1 MNGSTAEEKGIAQH
15 GTTGDGMA
23 QDGMT
28 RSGSGSEAAGTG
40 VRARTRARI
49 EANIRRAAEEVFAE
63 MGFEGAS
70 TSLIAKRAGLP
81 KANLH
86 YYFKTK
92 NDLYQF
98 VLRDIIE
105 LWLNTAQ
112 EIQPDADPAT
122 ALAHYIAQ
130 KIDLARD
137 RPVAS
142 RVFAN
147 EVLHGA
153 PRFDEFMK
161 RDLKEW
167 VEAKAAIIEG
177 WVAQGC
183 IDPIDPKHLF
193 FMIWATT
200 QTYADF
206 TVQVAAVL
214 GKRELTDADFRIAA
228 AQATRIILKGCG
240 LAEPRED

>member
-1 MNGSTAEEKGIAQH
+1 M
-15 GTTGDGMA
+15 
-23 QDGMT
+23 
-28 RSGSGSEAAGTG
+28 SGSPGDESNLDSDDGSVGI
-40 VRARTRARI
+40 RAKSRARI
-49 EANIRRAAEEVFAE
+49 EASIRKAAEEVFAE
-63 MGFEGAS
+63 MGFEGSS

-122 ALAHYIAQ
+122 ALAHYIGQ

-137 RPVAS
+137 RPIAS

-153 PRFDEFMK
+153 PRFDRFM
-161 RDLKEW
+161 RQDLKDW
-167 VEAKAAIIEG
+167 VDRKSGIIEE
-177 WVAQGC
+177 W
-183 IDPIDPKHLF
+183 IDAGRIDRIDPKHLF
-193 FMIWATT
+193 FMIWSTT

-206 TVQVAAVL
+206 ATQIAAVL
-214 GKRELTDADFRIAA
+214 GRRELIEADYQLAA
-228 AQATRIILKGCG
+228 KQITTIILKGCG
-240 LAEPRED
+240 LKVPAEG

>member
-1 MNGSTAEEKGIAQH
+1 MTESSGDETNLETEDGTVGI
-15 GTTGDGMA
+15 
-23 QDGMT
+23 
-28 RSGSGSEAAGTG
+28 
-40 VRARTRARI
+40 RARSRARI
-49 EANIRRAAEEVFAE
+49 EASIRKAAEEVFAE

-122 ALAHYIAQ
+122 ALAHYIGQ

-137 RPVAS
+137 RPIAS

-153 PRFDEFMK
+153 PRFDRFM
-161 RDLKEW
+161 RQDLKDW
-167 VEAKAAIIEG
+167 VERKSAIIEAWISAG
-177 WVAQGC
+177 R
-183 IDPIDPKHLF
+183 IDRIDPKHLF
-193 FMIWATT
+193 FMIWSTT

-206 TVQVAAVL
+206 ATQIAAVL
-214 GKRELTDADFRIAA
+214 GRRELIDADYRLAA
-228 AQATRIILKGCG
+228 RQITTIILKGCG
-240 LAEPRED
+240 LTEPQNI

>member
-1 MNGSTAEEKGIAQH
+1 MTGSPGDDDNLEAEDGNVGI
-15 GTTGDGMA
+15 
-23 QDGMT
+23 
-28 RSGSGSEAAGTG
+28 
-40 VRARTRARI
+40 RARSRARI
-49 EANIRRAAEEVFAE
+49 EGNIRKAAEEVFAE

-137 RPVAS
+137 RPIAS

-153 PRFDEFMK
+153 PRFDRFM
-161 RDLKEW
+161 RQDLKDW
-167 VEAKAAIIEG
+167 VERKSAIIEE
-177 WVAQGC
+177 WVAAGR
-183 IDPIDPKHLF
+183 INRIDPKHLF

-206 TVQVAAVL
+206 ATQIAAVL
-214 GKRELTDADFRIAA
+214 GRRELIDTDYQLASQQI
-228 AQATRIILKGCG
+228 TTIILKGCG
-240 LAEPRED
+240 LKSPAEEPGRTI

>member
-1 MNGSTAEEKGIAQH
+1 MSDERETQSGP
-15 GTTGDGMA
+15 GDGD
-23 QDGMT
+23 DGQL
-28 RSGSGSEAAGTG
+28 G
-40 VRARTRARI
+40 VRARSRARI
-49 EANIRRAAEEVFAE
+49 EANIRKAAEEVFAE

-122 ALAHYIAQ
+122 ALAHYIGQ

-137 RPVAS
+137 RPIAS

-153 PRFDEFMK
+153 PRFDRFM
-161 RDLKEW
+161 RQDLKDW
-167 VEAKAAIIEG
+167 VERKSAIIEEWISRG
-177 WVAQGC
+177 KM
-183 IDPIDPKHLF
+183 DRIDPKHLF
-193 FMIWATT
+193 FMIWSTT

-206 TVQVAAVL
+206 ASQIAAVL
-214 GKRELTDADFRIAA
+214 GKRDLTESDFALAA
-228 AQATRIILKGCG
+228 RQITQITLKGLG
-240 LAEPRED
+240 LKAPDA

>member
-1 MNGSTAEEKGIAQH
+1 MS
-15 GTTGDGMA
+15 GTGADDDGMLD
-23 QDGMT
+23 QGGLDQG
-28 RSGSGSEAAGTG
+28 GSGTG
-40 VRARTRARI
+40 IRARSRARI

-137 RPVAS
+137 RPIAS

-161 RDLKEW
+161 RDLKDW
-167 VEAKAAIIEG
+167 VERKAAIIDG
-177 WVAQGC
+177 WVAQGRM
-183 IDPIDPKHLF
+183 DQVDPKHLF

-206 TVQVAAVL
+206 AVQIAAVL
-214 GKRELTDADFRIAA
+214 GRRELTESDYRAA
-228 AQATRIILKGCG
+228 AQQATKIILKGCG
-240 LAEPRED
+240 LSEPREG

>member
-1 MNGSTAEEKGIAQH
+1 MAEGEGGRKRRETSGPL
-15 GTTGDGMA
+15 
-23 QDGMT
+23 QDRAGQD
-28 RSGSGSEAAGTG
+28 RAGAAPG
-40 VRARTRARI
+40 VRAASRARI
-49 EANIRRAAEEVFAE
+49 EANIRKAAEEVFAE

-92 NDLYQF
+92 NELYQF
-98 VLRDIIE
+98 VLRDIITR
-105 LWLNTAQ
+105 WLNTAQ
-112 EIQPDADPAT
+112 EIEVDADPAQ

-130 KIDLARD
+130 KIAVARE

-153 PRFDEFMK
+153 PRLEQFLKQEL
-161 RDLKEW
+161 RDW
-167 VEAKAAIIEG
+167 VETKSTIIEG
-177 WVAQGC
+177 WIAKGRMDRVE
-183 IDPIDPKHLF
+183 PRHLF
-193 FMIWATT
+193 FMIWAAT

-206 TVQVAAVL
+206 AVQIAAVL
-214 GKRELTDADFRIAA
+214 GHRQLTAEDYDLAA
-228 AQATRIILKGCG
+228 RQVTSIILKGCG
-240 LAEPRED
+240 LKAGG

>member
-1 MNGSTAEEKGIAQH
+1 MPGSRGIWVGEAVMTETSGDETNLETED
-15 GTTGDGMA
+15 GTVGI
-23 QDGMT
+23 
-28 RSGSGSEAAGTG
+28 
-40 VRARTRARI
+40 RARSRARI
-49 EANIRRAAEEVFAE
+49 EASIRKAAEEVFAE

-122 ALAHYIAQ
+122 ALAHYIGEN
-130 KIDLARD
+130 IDLARD
-137 RPVAS
+137 RPIAS

-153 PRFDEFMK
+153 PSFDRFM
-161 RDLKEW
+161 RQDLKDW
-167 VEAKAAIIEG
+167 VERKSAIIEAWISAG
-177 WVAQGC
+177 R
-183 IDPIDPKHLF
+183 IDRIDPKHLF
-193 FMIWATT
+193 FMIWSTT

-206 TVQVAAVL
+206 ATQIAAVL
-214 GKRELTDADFRIAA
+214 GRRELIDADYRLAA
-228 AQATRIILKGCG
+228 RQITTIILKGCG
-240 LAEPRED
+240 LTEPQNI

>member
-1 MNGSTAEEKGIAQH
+1 M
-15 GTTGDGMA
+15 
-23 QDGMT
+23 
-28 RSGSGSEAAGTG
+28 SGSPGDESNLDTDDGSVGI
-40 VRARTRARI
+40 RAKSRARI
-49 EANIRRAAEEVFAE
+49 EASIRKAAEEVFAE
-63 MGFEGAS
+63 MGFEGSS

-122 ALAHYIAQ
+122 ALAHYIGQ

-137 RPVAS
+137 RPIAS

-153 PRFDEFMK
+153 PRFDRFM
-161 RDLKEW
+161 RQDLKDW
-167 VEAKAAIIEG
+167 VDRKSSIIEEWIG
-177 WVAQGC
+177 AGR
-183 IDPIDPKHLF
+183 IDRIDPKHLF
-193 FMIWATT
+193 FMIWSTT

-206 TVQVAAVL
+206 ATQIAAVL
-214 GKRELTDADFRIAA
+214 GRRELTEGDYQLAA
-228 AQATRIILKGCG
+228 KQITTIILKGCG
-240 LAEPRED
+240 LKVPAEG

>member
-1 MNGSTAEEKGIAQH
+1 MS
-15 GTTGDGMA
+15 GTVADDDGVLD
-23 QDGMT
+23 QG
-28 RSGSGSEAAGTG
+28 GSGTG
-40 VRARTRARI
+40 IRARSRARI

-137 RPVAS
+137 RPIAS

-153 PRFDEFMK
+153 PHFDEFMK
-161 RDLKEW
+161 RDLKDW
-167 VEAKAAIIEG
+167 VERKAAIIDD
-177 WVAQGC
+177 WVAQGRM
-183 IDPIDPKHLF
+183 DQVDPKHLF

-206 TVQVAAVL
+206 AVQIAAVL
-214 GKRELTDADFRIAA
+214 GRRELTESDYRAA
-228 AQATRIILKGCG
+228 ARQATKIILKGCG
-240 LAEPRED
+240 LSEPREG

>member
-1 MNGSTAEEKGIAQH
+1 MNATIA
-15 GTTGDGMA
+15 GPDGKR
-23 QDGMT
+23 DDDVGEGVG
-28 RSGSGSEAAGTG
+28 GSGI
-40 VRARTRARI
+40 RARSRARI

-112 EIQPDADPAT
+112 EIQPDGDPAT

-137 RPVAS
+137 RPIAS

-153 PRFDEFMK
+153 PRFDEFMR
-161 RDLKEW
+161 RDLKDW
-167 VEAKAAIIEG
+167 VERKATIIDG
-177 WVAQGC
+177 WVAQGRM
-183 IDPIDPKHLF
+183 DPIDPKHLF

-206 TVQVAAVL
+206 TVQIAAVL
-214 GKRELTDADFRIAA
+214 GRRDLTENDYRVAADQI
-228 AQATRIILKGCG
+228 TKIILKGCG
-240 LAEPRED
+240 LSGPGEG

>member
-1 MNGSTAEEKGIAQH
+1 M
-15 GTTGDGMA
+15 
-23 QDGMT
+23 
-28 RSGSGSEAAGTG
+28 SGSPGDESNLDSDDGSVGI
-40 VRARTRARI
+40 RAKSRARI
-49 EANIRRAAEEVFAE
+49 EASIRKAAEEVFAE
-63 MGFEGAS
+63 MGFEGSS

-122 ALAHYIAQ
+122 ALAHYIGQ

-137 RPVAS
+137 RPIAS

-153 PRFDEFMK
+153 PRFDRFM
-161 RDLKEW
+161 RQDLKDW
-167 VEAKAAIIEG
+167 VDRKSGIIEEWIAAG
-177 WVAQGC
+177 R
-183 IDPIDPKHLF
+183 IDRIDPKHLF
-193 FMIWATT
+193 FMIWSTT

-206 TVQVAAVL
+206 ATQIAAVL
-214 GKRELTDADFRIAA
+214 GRRELIEADYQLAA
-228 AQATRIILKGCG
+228 KQITTIILKGCG
-240 LAEPRED
+240 LKVPMEG

>member
-1 MNGSTAEEKGIAQH
+1 MSATIAGQDGKRDDDIDSGDSG
-15 GTTGDGMA
+15 GTTGI
-23 QDGMT
+23 
-28 RSGSGSEAAGTG
+28 
-40 VRARTRARI
+40 RARSRARI
-49 EANIRRAAEEVFAE
+49 EATIRRAAEEVFAE

-122 ALAHYIAQ
+122 ALAHYIGQ

-137 RPVAS
+137 RPIAS

-161 RDLKEW
+161 RDLKDW
-167 VEAKAAIIEG
+167 VERKAAIIDG
-177 WVAQGC
+177 WVAQGRM
-183 IDPIDPKHLF
+183 DQIDPKHLF

-200 QTYADF
+200 QTYSDF
-206 TVQVAAVL
+206 SVQIAAVL
-214 GKRELTDADFRIAA
+214 GKRELAEGDYRLAADQI
-228 AQATRIILKGCG
+228 TKIILKGCG
-240 LAEPRED
+240 LSGHGEG

>member
-1 MNGSTAEEKGIAQH
+1 MTGTFAEEDGLS
-15 GTTGDGMA
+15 GDCPDNA
-23 QDGMT
+23 
-28 RSGSGSEAAGTG
+28 GSGTG
-40 VRARTRARI
+40 IRARARARI
-49 EANIRRAAEEVFAE
+49 ESNIRRAAEEVFAE

-112 EIQPDADPAT
+112 EIQRDGDPAT

-137 RPVAS
+137 RPIAS

-153 PRFDEFMK
+153 PRFDDFMR

-167 VEAKAAIIEG
+167 VDAKAAIIDG
-177 WVAQGC
+177 WVAQGRM
-183 IDPIDPKHLF
+183 DPVDPKHLF

-206 TVQVAAVL
+206 TVQIAAVL
-214 GKRELTDADFRIAA
+214 GRRELLENDYRLAADQI
-228 AQATRIILKGCG
+228 TRIILKGCG
-240 LAEPRED
+240 LAQPSDG

>member
-1 MNGSTAEEKGIAQH
+1 MRREWGRAMTGSP
-15 GTTGDGMA
+15 GDMSNPETDES
-23 QDGMT
+23 QL
-28 RSGSGSEAAGTG
+28 G
-40 VRARTRARI
+40 VRARSRARI
-49 EANIRRAAEEVFAE
+49 EANIRKAAEEVFAE

-112 EIQPDADPAT
+112 EIQPASDPAT
-122 ALAHYIAQ
+122 ALAHYIGQ

-137 RPVAS
+137 RPIAS

-153 PRFDEFMK
+153 PRFDRFM
-161 RDLKEW
+161 RQDLKDW
-167 VEAKAAIIEG
+167 VERKSAIIEEWIG
-177 WVAQGC
+177 QGKM
-183 IDPIDPKHLF
+183 DRIDPKHLF
-193 FMIWATT
+193 FMIWSTT

-206 TVQVAAVL
+206 ATQIAAVL
-214 GKRELTDADFRIAA
+214 GRQELVAADFDLAA
-228 AQATRIILKGCG
+228 RQITQIVLKGCG
-240 LAEPRED
+240 LKVPA

>member
-1 MNGSTAEEKGIAQH
+1 MVSVAATG
-15 GTTGDGMA
+15 GDG
-23 QDGMT
+23 GP
-28 RSGSGSEAAGTG
+28 REGEVG
-40 VRARTRARI
+40 VRAKTRARI
-49 EANIRRAAEEVFAE
+49 EASIRRAAEEVFAE

-70 TSLIAKRAGLP
+70 TSVIARRAGLP

-105 LWLNTAQ
+105 LWLDTAQ

-122 ALAHYIAQ
+122 ALAHYIGQ

-137 RPVAS
+137 RPIAS

-153 PRFDEFMK
+153 PRFDRFM
-161 RDLKEW
+161 RQDLKDW
-167 VEAKAAIIEG
+167 VERKSAIIEE
-177 WVAQGC
+177 WVARGRMDRV
-183 IDPIDPKHLF
+183 DPRHLF

-206 TVQVAAVL
+206 ATQIAAVL
-214 GKRELTDADFRIAA
+214 GRRELLAEDYLVASR
-228 AQATRIILKGCG
+228 QVTRIILRGCG
-240 LAEPRED
+240 LVPPEET

>member
-1 MNGSTAEEKGIAQH
+1 MGTGTMVSVAATGGNGEPGE
-15 GTTGDGMA
+15 GDG
-23 QDGMT
+23 QVGI
-28 RSGSGSEAAGTG
+28 
-40 VRARTRARI
+40 RARTRARI
-49 EANIRRAAEEVFAE
+49 EASIRRAAEEVFAE

-70 TSLIAKRAGLP
+70 TSLIARRAGLP

-112 EIQPDADPAT
+112 EIQPEADPAT
-122 ALAHYIAQ
+122 ALAHYISQ

-137 RPVAS
+137 RPIAS

-153 PRFDEFMK
+153 PRFDRFM
-161 RDLKEW
+161 RQDLKDW
-167 VEAKAAIIEG
+167 VERKSAIIEEWMARG
-177 WVAQGC
+177 RMDRV
-183 IDPIDPKHLF
+183 DPRHLF

-206 TVQVAAVL
+206 ATQIAAVL
-214 GKRELTDADFRIAA
+214 GRRELIAEDYRVA
-228 AQATRIILKGCG
+228 SRQVTGIILKGCG
-240 LAEPRED
+240 LEPPLDTR

>member
-1 MNGSTAEEKGIAQH
+1 MSGTFAEEDGLD
-15 GTTGDGMA
+15 GDGLDPA
-23 QDGMT
+23 G
-28 RSGSGSEAAGTG
+28 AGTG
-40 VRARTRARI
+40 IRARARARI

-112 EIQPDADPAT
+112 EIQPDGDPAT
-122 ALAHYIAQ
+122 ALAHYIGQ

-137 RPVAS
+137 RPIAS

-153 PRFDEFMK
+153 PRFDEFMR

-167 VEAKAAIIEG
+167 VERKAAIIEG
-177 WVAQGC
+177 WVAQGRM
-183 IDPIDPKHLF
+183 DAVDPKHLF

-206 TVQVAAVL
+206 TVQIAAVL
-214 GKRELTDADFRIAA
+214 GRRDLTESDYRLASDQI
-228 AQATRIILKGCG
+228 TRIILKGCG
-240 LAEPRED
+240 LAQPSEG

>member
-1 MNGSTAEEKGIAQH
+1 MSGVGAENDDVLESGGPDPSGA
-15 GTTGDGMA
+15 
-23 QDGMT
+23 
-28 RSGSGSEAAGTG
+28 GSGI
-40 VRARTRARI
+40 RARSRARI
-49 EANIRRAAEEVFAE
+49 EANIRRSAEEVFAE

-137 RPVAS
+137 RPIAS

-161 RDLKEW
+161 RDLKDW
-167 VEAKAAIIEG
+167 VERKSAIIDG
-177 WVAQGC
+177 WVAQGRM
-183 IDPIDPKHLF
+183 DQVDPKHLF

-200 QTYADF
+200 QTYSDF
-206 TVQVAAVL
+206 TVQIAAVL
-214 GKRELTDADFRIAA
+214 GRRELTESDYRLA
-228 AQATRIILKGCG
+228 AQQITKIILKGCG
-240 LAEPRED
+240 LSEPSEG

>member
-1 MNGSTAEEKGIAQH
+1 MTESSGDESNLDTEDSNVGI
-15 GTTGDGMA
+15 
-23 QDGMT
+23 
-28 RSGSGSEAAGTG
+28 
-40 VRARTRARI
+40 RARSRARI
-49 EANIRRAAEEVFAE
+49 EASIRKAAEEVFAE

-112 EIQPDADPAT
+112 EIQPEADPAT
-122 ALAHYIAQ
+122 ALAHYIGQ

-137 RPVAS
+137 RPIAS

-153 PRFDEFMK
+153 PRFDRFM
-161 RDLKEW
+161 RQDLKDW
-167 VEAKAAIIEG
+167 VERKSAIIET
-177 WVAQGC
+177 WINASRM
-183 IDPIDPKHLF
+183 DRIDPKHLF
-193 FMIWATT
+193 FMIWSTT

-206 TVQVAAVL
+206 ATQIAAVL
-214 GKRELTDADFRIAA
+214 GRRELIDEDYRLA
-228 AQATRIILKGCG
+228 AQQITTIILKGCG
-240 LAEPRED
+240 LSEPQNI

>member
-1 MNGSTAEEKGIAQH
+1 MS
-15 GTTGDGMA
+15 GTVADDDGVLD
-23 QDGMT
+23 QG
-28 RSGSGSEAAGTG
+28 GSGTG
-40 VRARTRARI
+40 IRARSRARI

-137 RPVAS
+137 RPIAS

-161 RDLKEW
+161 RDLKDW
-167 VEAKAAIIEG
+167 VERKAAIIDD
-177 WVAQGC
+177 WVAQGRM
-183 IDPIDPKHLF
+183 DQVDPKHLF

-206 TVQVAAVL
+206 AVQIAAVL
-214 GKRELTDADFRIAA
+214 GRRELTESDYRAA
-228 AQATRIILKGCG
+228 ARQATKIILKGCG
-240 LAEPRED
+240 LSEPREG

>member
-1 MNGSTAEEKGIAQH
+1 MS
-15 GTTGDGMA
+15 GTVADDDGVLD
-23 QDGMT
+23 QG
-28 RSGSGSEAAGTG
+28 GSGTG
-40 VRARTRARI
+40 IRARSRARI

-137 RPVAS
+137 RPIAS

-161 RDLKEW
+161 RDLKDW
-167 VEAKAAIIEG
+167 VERKAAIIDN
-177 WVAQGC
+177 WVAQGRM
-183 IDPIDPKHLF
+183 DAVDPKHLF

-206 TVQVAAVL
+206 AVQIAAVL
-214 GKRELTDADFRIAA
+214 GRRELTESDYRAA
-228 AQATRIILKGCG
+228 ARQATKIILKGCG
-240 LAEPRED
+240 LSEPREG

>member
-1 MNGSTAEEKGIAQH
+1 MTGSP
-15 GTTGDGMA
+15 GDTSNPETDES
-23 QDGMT
+23 QL
-28 RSGSGSEAAGTG
+28 G
-40 VRARTRARI
+40 VRARSRVRI
-49 EANIRRAAEEVFAE
+49 EASIRKAAEEVFAE

-112 EIQPDADPAT
+112 EIQPEADPAT
-122 ALAHYIAQ
+122 ALAHYIGQ

-137 RPVAS
+137 RPIAS

-153 PRFDEFMK
+153 PRFDRFM
-161 RDLKEW
+161 RQDLKDW
-167 VEAKAAIIEG
+167 VERKSAIIEEWIG
-177 WVAQGC
+177 QGKM
-183 IDPIDPKHLF
+183 DRIDPKHLF
-193 FMIWATT
+193 FMIWSTT

-206 TVQVAAVL
+206 ASQIAAVL
-214 GKRELTDADFRIAA
+214 GRHELVAADFDLAA
-228 AQATRIILKGCG
+228 RQITQIVLKGCG
-240 LAEPRED
+240 LKVPA

>member
-1 MNGSTAEEKGIAQH
+1 MSGPVADDGQDEAE
-15 GTTGDGMA
+15 
-23 QDGMT
+23 
-28 RSGSGSEAAGTG
+28 AGGG
-40 VRARTRARI
+40 VRARSRARI
-49 EANIRRAAEEVFAE
+49 EASIRRAAEEVFAE

-137 RPVAS
+137 RPIAS

-153 PRFDEFMK
+153 PRFDSFMR
-161 RDLKEW
+161 RDLKDW
-167 VEAKAAIIEG
+167 VDEKAAIIDG
-177 WVAQGC
+177 WVAQGRM
-183 IDPIDPKHLF
+183 DRVDPKHLF

-206 TVQVAAVL
+206 AVQVAAVL
-214 GKRELTDADFRIAA
+214 GRRELTDADYALAA
-228 AQATRIILKGCG
+228 DQITRIILKGCG
-240 LAEPRED
+240 LNGPGEG

>member
-1 MNGSTAEEKGIAQH
+1 MPGSRGIWVGEAVMTESSGDETNLETED
-15 GTTGDGMA
+15 GTVGI
-23 QDGMT
+23 
-28 RSGSGSEAAGTG
+28 
-40 VRARTRARI
+40 RARSRARI
-49 EANIRRAAEEVFAE
+49 EASIRKAAEEVFAE

-122 ALAHYIAQ
+122 ALAHYIGQ

-137 RPVAS
+137 RPIAS

-153 PRFDEFMK
+153 PRFDRFM
-161 RDLKEW
+161 RQDLKDW
-167 VEAKAAIIEG
+167 VERKSAIIEAWISAG
-177 WVAQGC
+177 R
-183 IDPIDPKHLF
+183 IDRIDPKHLF
-193 FMIWATT
+193 FMIWSTT

-206 TVQVAAVL
+206 ATQIAAVL
-214 GKRELTDADFRIAA
+214 GRRELIDADYRLAA
-228 AQATRIILKGCG
+228 RQITTIILKGCG
-240 LAEPRED
+240 LTEPQNI

>member
-1 MNGSTAEEKGIAQH
+1 MTESSGDESNLDTEDSNVGI
-15 GTTGDGMA
+15 
-23 QDGMT
+23 
-28 RSGSGSEAAGTG
+28 
-40 VRARTRARI
+40 RARSRARI
-49 EANIRRAAEEVFAE
+49 EASIRKAAEEVFAE

-112 EIQPDADPAT
+112 EIQPEADPAT
-122 ALAHYIAQ
+122 ALAHYIGQ

-137 RPVAS
+137 RPIAS

-153 PRFDEFMK
+153 PRFDRFM
-161 RDLKEW
+161 RQDLKDW
-167 VEAKAAIIEG
+167 VERKSAIIETWINAG
-177 WVAQGC
+177 RM
-183 IDPIDPKHLF
+183 DRIDPKHLF
-193 FMIWATT
+193 FMIWSTT

-206 TVQVAAVL
+206 ATQIAAVL
-214 GKRELTDADFRIAA
+214 GRRELIDEDYRLA
-228 AQATRIILKGCG
+228 AQQITTIILKGCG
-240 LAEPRED
+240 LSEPQNI

>member
-1 MNGSTAEEKGIAQH
+1 MSGGAGDESLTDSDDGSL
-15 GTTGDGMA
+15 
-23 QDGMT
+23 
-28 RSGSGSEAAGTG
+28 G
-40 VRARTRARI
+40 VRARSRARI
-49 EANIRRAAEEVFAE
+49 EASIRKAAEEVFAE

-112 EIQPDADPAT
+112 EIQPDADPAL
-122 ALAHYIAQ
+122 ALAHYIGQ

-137 RPVAS
+137 RPIAS

-147 EVLHGA
+147 EVLQGA
-153 PRFDEFMK
+153 PRFDRFM
-161 RDLKEW
+161 RQDLKDW
-167 VEAKAAIIEG
+167 VERKSAIIEEWIG
-177 WVAQGC
+177 RGK
-183 IDPIDPKHLF
+183 IDQIDPKHLF
-193 FMIWATT
+193 FMIWSTT

-206 TVQVAAVL
+206 ATQIAAVL
-214 GKRELTDADFRIAA
+214 GRRELIDSDYQLAA
-228 AQATRIILKGCG
+228 KQITHIILKGCG
-240 LAEPRED
+240 LKAPDA

>member
-1 MNGSTAEEKGIAQH
+1 M
-15 GTTGDGMA
+15 
-23 QDGMT
+23 
-28 RSGSGSEAAGTG
+28 SGSPGDESNLDSDDGSVGI
-40 VRARTRARI
+40 RAKSRARI
-49 EANIRRAAEEVFAE
+49 EANIRKAAEEVFAE

-112 EIQPDADPAT
+112 EIQPDSDPAT

-137 RPVAS
+137 RPIAS

-153 PRFDEFMK
+153 PRFDRFM
-161 RDLKEW
+161 RQDLKDW
-167 VEAKAAIIEG
+167 VDRKSGIIEEWIG
-177 WVAQGC
+177 AGR
-183 IDPIDPKHLF
+183 IDKLDPKHLF
-193 FMIWATT
+193 FMIWSTT

-206 TVQVAAVL
+206 ATQIAAVL
-214 GKRELTDADFRIAA
+214 GRRELIEADYQLAA
-228 AQATRIILKGCG
+228 TQITAIILKGCG
-240 LAEPRED
+240 LKPPAEG